1 MKMATPIKKMK
12 VDHLGITM
20 IKKIGTAMTAFKGVN
35 GSTGPSGSCTQR
47 ACSRINRLLE
57 SQEILGLSDR
67 QPRHLAGCIKGDQ
80 IRLVSFENLRLKISP
95 RTCPVPTNF
104 SSNLRIW
111 QCRQTAAP
119 YSQIAAEFR
128 SDCARAGTD

>member
-57 SQEILGLSDR
+57 SQEIL
-67 QPRHLAGCIKGDQ
+67 
-80 IRLVSFENLRLKISP
+80 RLKISP
-95 RTCPVPTNF
+95 RTCAVTTNF

-111 QCRQTAAP
+111 QCRQTATRLLVKHFPRTEGNYA
-119 YSQIAAEFR
+119 SILAT
-128 SDCARAGTD
+128 C